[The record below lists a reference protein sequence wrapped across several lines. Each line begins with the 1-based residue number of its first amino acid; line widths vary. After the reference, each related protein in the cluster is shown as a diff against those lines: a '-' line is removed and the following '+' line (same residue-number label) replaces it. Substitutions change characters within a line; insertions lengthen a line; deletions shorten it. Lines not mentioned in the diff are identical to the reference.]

1 VVTKGLNPNVE
12 IKDSG
17 VEWIGEIPSHWMMG
31 KLYQYS
37 KMYSGST
44 PSRTVNEYWENG
56 TIPWMS
62 SGEVNKR
69 LIKTI
74 DGRITE
80 LGHRNSNT
88 PLLPTGTVIIGLNG
102 QGKTKGT
109 VGILEVETTCNQ
121 SLCGMI
127 FNKDMS
133 PKFCFY
139 FLDSQYFHL
148 RGLVGEG
155 QREGISV
162 SFLGR
167 YPLITPPI
175 PEQHEIVSYLD
186 EKTSTVDK
194 EIGMEERKIEL
205 LKEYRQSLI
214 SEVVTG
220 KIKVT
225 NDE

>member
-1 VVTKGLNPNVE
+1 M
-12 IKDSG
+12 KDSG
-17 VEWIGEIPSHWMMG
+17 VEWIGEIPKGWEVG
-31 KLYQYS
+31 KIYQYS

-44 PSRTVNEYWENG
+44 PSRTISEYWEDG

-62 SGEVNKR
+62 SGEVNKKK
-69 LIKTI
+69 IKTI

-80 LGHRNSNT
+80 LGYKNSNT
-88 PLLPTGTVIIGLNG
+88 PMLPIGTIIIGLNG

-121 SLCGMI
+121 SLCGMV
-127 FNKDMS
+127 FNDVVIPMFS
-133 PKFCFY
+133 FY
-139 FLDSQYFHL
+139 FLDTQYYHL

-167 YPLITPPI
+167 YPFIIPPLS
-175 PEQHEIVSYLD
+175 EQSQIVSYLD
-186 EKTSTVDK
+186 EQTQLIDKTISV
-194 EIGMEERKIEL
+194 EERRIEL

-220 KIKVT
+220 KRKVT